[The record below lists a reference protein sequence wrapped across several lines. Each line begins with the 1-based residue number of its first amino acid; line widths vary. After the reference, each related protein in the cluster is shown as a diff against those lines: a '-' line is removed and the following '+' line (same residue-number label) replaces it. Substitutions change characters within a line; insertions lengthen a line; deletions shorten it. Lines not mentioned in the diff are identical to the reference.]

1 MAHEEIEN
9 KLFNLDSE
17 RTMISTFL
25 FYKRFRAGYV
35 GEVML
40 LIPKKRGEGFVKQP
54 VHHSYE
60 RWMSDLPYDVCGLD
74 GYLSIETDYV
84 NSNERLKAFMD
95 KYLPV
100 FRKQFKAT
108 SYKILSSLDWFEIGK
123 THLNIDPTNLSNG
136 GLIGG
141 AISEGQNKR
150 NI

>member
-1 MAHEEIEN
+1 MKQN

-40 LIPKKRGEGFVKQP
+40 LIPKKRGEGFLRQP

-60 RWMSDLPYDVCGLD
+60 LWMSNLPYDVCGLD

-84 NSNERLKAFMD
+84 NSNEILKAFMD

-100 FRKQFKAT
+100 LRKQFKVT
-108 SYKILSSLDWFEIGK
+108 SYKILSYLDWFEIGK
-123 THLNIDPTNLSNG
+123 THLNIDPTNLSNRV
-136 GLIGG
+136 LIG
-141 AISEGQNKR
+141 APISESQNKR
-150 NI
+150 II